1 MPFKQEIAKAVS
13 QVLDTPL
20 EQVLPLIE
28 TPPDPALGDY
38 ALPCFAFAKTLRKA
52 PQLIAK
58 SIVESAMPACVVKAE
73 VAGGYA
79 NFTVDKAL
87 YARTVLDQA
96 LLEGERYGAQD
107 IGHGR
112 TVCIDYSSINI
123 AKQFHIG
130 HLSSTAIGHALYNL
144 YNFMGYKSIGIN
156 HLGDWGTQFGKLLA
170 AYELWGDEAAVREK
184 GVEEMTRLYVKFH
197 EEAEKDP
204 QLEDLGRAWFKR
216 IEDGD
221 EIALALFDQ
230 FKQATIQEVM
240 KIYDLLGITFDSY
253 NGEAFYND
261 KMQPV
266 VDELRAKHLLT
277 PLRGRVCG
285 GSVRR
290 QYAALYHL
298 EIRRHHPIRHPRF
311 GCGVLPQKNL
321 RFCQVLVCGS
331 LSAEPAFP
339 PMVQSGGK
347 DGLRLGQ
354 GFGACGL
361 WHGLHGGRHHAFH
374 QKGPCG
380 AAQGCAAQ
388 RHRARGR
395 NFGGKISAPFGQTDG
410 GRAGRRGRGGVW
422 RIVQCQ
428 DQGHCVFLRPCSLL

>member
-58 SIVESAMPACVVKAE
+58 SVVESAMPACVVKAE

-144 YNFMGYKSIGIN
+144 YNFMGYKSVGIN

-204 QLEDLGRAWFKR
+204 TLEDLGRAWFKR

-221 EIALALFDQ
+221 KTALALFDQ
-230 FKQATIQEVM
+230 FKQATIREVM
-240 KIYDLLGITFDSY
+240 KIYDLLGIAFDSY

-261 KMQPV
+261 KM
-266 VDELRAKHLLT
+266 
-277 PLRGRVCG
+277 
-285 GSVRR
+285 
-290 QYAALYHL
+290 
-298 EIRRHHPIRHPRF
+298 
-311 GCGVLPQKNL
+311 
-321 RFCQVLVCGS
+321 
-331 LSAEPAFP
+331 PA
-339 PMVQSGGK
+339 
-347 DGLRLGQ
+347 R
-354 GFGACGL
+354 
-361 WHGLHGGRHHAFH
+361 
-374 QKGPCG
+374 
-380 AAQGCAAQ
+380 
-388 RHRARGR
+388 
-395 NFGGKISAPFGQTDG
+395 G
-410 GRAGRRGRGGVW
+410 GRAAG
-422 RIVQCQ
+422 QAPA
-428 DQGHCVFLRPCSLL
+428 HPL